1 MNELKIP
8 SIIVHKGKKEEK
20 YRIYVEDYVV
30 SYLKYQAQRM
40 ETGTVFF
47 YGKKEGQIYLI
58 YGAGRKEHIPEF
70 EKYQLLQEVSWNLTQ
85 AGAFFFIQE
94 DQERYRIQGYD
105 IFYQTNEE
113 MQNYMIDERRGKSD
127 AGRGQ
132 ANAMVVKSDEPPEWD
147 GADELAGVKPETV
160 QIKDSK
166 RTDDLEKCMK
176 AAQVPANGRGKE
188 HMPRLIS
195 LQLCAIFLLLT
206 AIVIV
211 SMDSYGKMDNL
222 IQTAKEVFFA
232 MENEEKQR
240 EYQTATGEEAG
251 IEEAA
256 GNSEGTVQSGGTET
270 AQPDGTETVQSDKTE
285 AAENSEGNGKEMETA
300 DAAGNSKET
309 GIETVQSDRT
319 EVSDMNENSEKTG
332 KEIGTTQTDQTDSA
346 TDKGEGTAAATEPDL
361 KLVTEENTDTE
372 QALSRNVTRY
382 YEVEKGDTLYTISRE
397 IYGDISKVQQI
408 CELNQIED
416 PDNISYGQKIILP

>member
-20 YRIYVEDYVV
+20 YKLYVEDYVV

-47 YGKKEGQIYLI
+47 YGKKEEQIYLI
-58 YGAGRKEHIPEF
+58 YGAGRKEHIPQF
-70 EKYQLLQEVSWNLTQ
+70 EKYQLLQDVSWNLTQ

-132 ANAMVVKSDEPPEWD
+132 ANTMVVESDEAAEWD
-147 GADELAGVKPETV
+147 GVDELAGARLETV
-160 QIKDSK
+160 QIKGSK
-166 RTDDLEKCMK
+166 RMDDLEKCMK
-176 AAQVPANGRGKE
+176 AAQVPANGREKE

-211 SMDSYGKMDNL
+211 SMDSYGKMGNL

-240 EYQTATGEEAG
+240 EYQTATGEETGTA
-251 IEEAA
+251 EAE
-256 GNSEGTVQSGGTET
+256 GNSSKAADAQTDGTET
-270 AQPDGTETVQSDKTE
+270 AQTDGTE
-285 AAENSEGNGKEMETA
+285 AAENSEGNGKEIGTA
-300 DAAGNSKET
+300 DAAGNSEET
-309 GIETVQSDRT
+309 GKEVGTAQSDEE
-319 EVSDMNENSEKTG
+319 EVSDTTGNSETSGTETG
-332 KEIGTTQTDQTDSA
+332 TARTDAA
-346 TDKGEGTAAATEPDL
+346 TEKGEGTAAATEPDL
-361 KLVTEENTDTE
+361 KLVTEENADTE

>member
-20 YRIYVEDYVV
+20 YKLYVEDYVV

-40 ETGTVFF
+40 ETGTIFF
-47 YGKKEGQIYLI
+47 YGKKEEQTYLI
-58 YGAGRKEHIPEF
+58 YGAGKNGYIPEF
-70 EKYQLLQEVSWNLTQ
+70 EKYQLLQEISWSLTQ

-113 MQNYMIDERRGKSD
+113 MQNYMIDERRGRKSD

-132 ANAMVVKSDEPPEWD
+132 ANAMAMES
-147 GADELAGVKPETV
+147 DELAKMDELAETEPRLEKT
-160 QIKDSK
+160 QIKSTK
-166 RTDDLEKCMK
+166 RMNELEKCMK
-176 AAQVPANGRGKE
+176 AAQIPANGREKE

-211 SMDSYGKMDNL
+211 SMDSYGKMGNL

-251 IEEAA
+251 VEEAA
-256 GNSEGTVQSGGTET
+256 GNGDGTAQSGGTEA
-270 AQPDGTETVQSDKTE
+270 AQPDGTETAQSDKTE

-309 GIETVQSDRT
+309 GTETVQSDRT
-319 EVSDMNENSEKTG
+319 EVSDMTENSEKTG
-332 KEIGTTQTDQTDSA
+332 KEIGTTQTDQTDGV
-346 TDKGEGTAAATEPDL
+346 TETGEGAAAATEPDL
-361 KLVTEENTDTE
+361 KLVAEENTDTE

-382 YEVEKGDTLYTISRE
+382 YEIEKGDTLYTISRE
-397 IYGDISKVQQI
+397 IYGDLSKVQQI
-408 CELNQIED
+408 CELNHIED